1 MFGFLF
7 SEAACDVL
15 KGFPSLSVISAYL
28 GGNWYLALGKL
39 FGKNLLCEARNTK
52 TCLWERGKELLITR
66 TRNQSYIHLTDVIWC
81 TYDWSDQLMINN
93 IQFKKPLNAQTSLCF
108 CWWYLSTCK
117 TISHQQSPF
126 VILGVFMHKYARRGV
141 DIQLLALWELL
152 CIEATVALKE
162 SRCAACKHFN
172 KEVLRFCWHDLMY
185 TRRCI
190 DFWLICVSLR
200 DMAIAQQGVL
210 KMRWK

>member
-39 FGKNLLCEARNTK
+39 FGKNLLCESRNTK
-52 TCLWERGKELLITR
+52 TCLWERGKEQLITR
-66 TRNQSYIHLTDVIWC
+66 TRNHCYIHLTDVIWC

-126 VILGVFMHKYARRGV
+126 VILGGFHAQICTQRGRY
-141 DIQLLALWELL
+141 
-152 CIEATVALKE
+152 TV
-162 SRCAACKHFN
+162 
-172 KEVLRFCWHDLMY
+172 
-185 TRRCI
+185 I
-190 DFWLICVSLR
+190 SLVR
-200 DMAIAQQGVL
+200 TSLHWSHSSAQGKQVCC
-210 KMRWK
+210 M